1 MRCGL
6 LIVCLTTT
14 SHLPVVA
21 GQAKG
26 QRLVGP
32 VAPEDGKV
40 RVSIDAPFAEAQFG
54 GMRRVSPEGVFLRV
68 SSYDQRFPRRR
79 NRRTHQYHRQP
90 IAEWDVKPDE
100 YLFVV
105 NANIIDVDNGEIMQE
120 RGVLIREQRIQHLV
134 LPHDFDDVR
143 ARYEIKREIDAR
155 DKYVI
160 PGMSDIHCHLT
171 LMGEHKIRLR
181 QIKYFDAQRMK
192 NAEEALKSGCT
203 FVRDCGGAAPQIGFL
218 KREIAANRLLGPRI
232 MASNGAISPRGGMW
246 DVGPIR
252 NRLARTIFGGRLLW
266 FPRNNRRLFNAMSE
280 LHGTG
285 NDFFKLYFEE
295 KPLYGGSQ
303 TSVYKMFSLEQARCI
318 RSRANDYGKPTAGH
332 AMFMKGVQMLV
343 AAKFHTIE
351 HLTCDKPY
359 TPAIAEALKEQSI
372 AVVPTVSLGCLLSM
386 NCGRNGY
393 PDDPEVVYFQKLRRQ
408 TYEREVAKYVIP
420 QLQANHLEFAAWLGE
435 PIERRAMPVIGQ
447 VHAERVHGFA
457 RLAPTSIANLREAG
471 APVGI
476 GTDGGSGITF
486 CGNVAKEVSILHR
499 YGYSAPEL
507 LRIVTLGNME
517 ILGLEEELGSLEVG
531 KYADMVLLNE
541 NPLEDVQALEGVLMV
556 FLNGRLC
563 YRKD

>member
-6 LIVCLTTT
+6 LIVLLTTAIDV
-14 SHLPVVA
+14 P
-21 GQAKG
+21 GQEP
-26 QRLVGP
+26 VGP
-32 VAPEDGKV
+32 VTLEHGKA
-40 RVSIDAPFAEAQFG
+40 RASIQAAFAEAHFVEA
-54 GMRRVSPEGVFLRV
+54 RRISSKAASVSI
-68 SSYDQRFPRRR
+68 SSHDHRFRRR
-79 NRRTHQYHRQP
+79 GNRRTHQYHRQP

-435 PIERRAMPVIGQ
+435 PIERREMPVIGQ